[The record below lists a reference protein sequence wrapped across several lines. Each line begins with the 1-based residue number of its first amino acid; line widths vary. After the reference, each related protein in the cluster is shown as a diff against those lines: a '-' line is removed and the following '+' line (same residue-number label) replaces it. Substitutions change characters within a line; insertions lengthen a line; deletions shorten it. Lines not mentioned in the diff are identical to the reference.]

1 MSAFIIPRH
10 KRFAVRHQVQLRNRH
25 GCACGA
31 LLIELS
37 QQACRVSAS
46 QHDQLEPEMPV
57 TIEIAGFGD
66 IHGRVFSV
74 NDRVLVIRFARPI
87 NSAALHELVWTPAD
101 GPEPILQLPAFG
113 FKTASAR

>member
-1 MSAFIIPRH
+1 MSVFIIPRH
-10 KRFAVRHQVQLRNRH
+10 KRFAVRHEVQLRNAR
-25 GCACGA
+25 GRASAA

-46 QHDQLEPEMPV
+46 PDEQLGPDMPV

-66 IHGRVFSV
+66 IHGQIFSA
-74 NDRVLVIRFARPI
+74 NDRILVIRFVRPI
-87 NSAALHELVWTPAD
+87 NSAALHELVWRPAD

-113 FKTASAR
+113 FRTATAR